1 MSENESKLQLK
12 LSNWSTLI
20 FVAFVN
26 FKTKNSWE
34 MAIFFFFPCVYL
46 RKIFPLHIWLGMP
59 LCMSAFKMS
68 SNFPGLLGKKDSA
81 SSWRSLTPASFSRV
95 PNTFYNEDHSSEHT
109 FGSLIFCPDI
119 LPSRALYVL
128 LQIHLSPLCYRY
140 WDLSSRARIS
150 HPCLHP
156 SHQLPPDLSLR
167 CPVVDSN
174 SMCAQWKG
182 LIFSPPPSLPWPAVC
197 PQPTVPFLSLSLS
210 HCRGGQASSHFLS
223 ALSSVLH
230 LCARYTFC
238 ILSRPPAPLF
248 STILSPVVQVYNS
261 MYSASVHESPV
272 SCQAL

>member
-1 MSENESKLQLK
+1 MRANFSSNFLTEVPRFLLLLIILK
-12 LSNWSTLI
+12 QRT
-20 FVAFVN
+20 VER
-26 FKTKNSWE
+26 WE
-34 MAIFFFFPCVYL
+34 LFFFFSCVYL

-140 WDLSSRARIS
+140 RDLSSRARIS

-182 LIFSPPPSLPWPAVC
+182 LIFSPPLTGCLSTAHSS
-197 PQPTVPFLSLSLS
+197 FSLSLS
-210 HCRGGQASSHFLS
+210 QPLQRRASQQSFPLRS
-223 ALSSVLH
+223 LQH
-230 LCARYTFC
+230 LT
-238 ILSRPPAPLF
+238 
-248 STILSPVVQVYNS
+248 S
-261 MYSASVHESPV
+261 M
-272 SCQAL
+272 C